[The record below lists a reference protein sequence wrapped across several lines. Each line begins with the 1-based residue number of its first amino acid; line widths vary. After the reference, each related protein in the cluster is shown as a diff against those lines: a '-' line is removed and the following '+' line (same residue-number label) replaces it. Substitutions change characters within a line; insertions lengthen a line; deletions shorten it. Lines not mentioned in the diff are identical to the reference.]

1 MSSASSKAL
10 LKLGTSAWSNPS
22 WVGVFYPDGT
32 KPSEYLARYAEKYH
46 CVEIDSTFY
55 RVPTSTMIRKWYL
68 DTPEGFLFAAKVAQV
83 ITHEKVML
91 DCEQDLA
98 AFLKSISGLKEKLG
112 PLLLQFPYF
121 NKKAFESAQE
131 FYRRLSP
138 FLAGLP
144 KEFQWALEIRNK
156 YWITKELLDLL
167 RQHQIAFSMID
178 QSWMPPI
185 DQLLKRH
192 DLDTAKFA
200 YIRWLGDRKGIEEI
214 TKEWDKVVI
223 DRQADLARWVL
234 PVHQLLARGRQVYGF
249 FNNHYAGHAP
259 ASLELFQQLL
269 FPEKE
274 ESAAY

>member
-1 MSSASSKAL
+1 MAPSSKAL
-10 LKLGTSAWSNPS
+10 LRLGTSAWSNPS

-32 KPSEYLARYAEKYH
+32 KPCDYLARYADKYD

-55 RVPTSTMIRKWYL
+55 RIPTASMIKKWYQ
-68 DTPEGFLFAAKVAQV
+68 DTPEGFLFAAKVPQV

-91 DCEQDLA
+91 DCEQELSE
-98 AFLKSISGLKEKLG
+98 FLKSVSGLKEKLG

-121 NKKAFESAQE
+121 NKKAFDSPQD
-131 FYRRLSP
+131 FYGRLSP

-144 KEFQWALEIRNK
+144 KDFQWALEIRNK
-156 YWITKELLDLL
+156 YWITQELLELL
-167 RQHQIAFSMID
+167 SKHKIAFSMID

-192 DLDTAKFA
+192 DLDTAPFA
-200 YIRWLGDRKGIEEI
+200 YIRWLGDRKGIEDI

-223 DRQADLARWVL
+223 DRTADLTRWVL

-259 ASLELFQQLL
+259 ASLALFQQLL
-269 FPEKE
+269 FPRKE
-274 ESAAY
+274 AGEVF

>member
-1 MSSASSKAL
+1 MTSPKKAL
-10 LKLGTSAWSNPS
+10 LRLGTSAWSNPS
-22 WVGVFYPDGT
+22 WVGVFYPDGI
-32 KPSEYLARYAEKYH
+32 KPADYLARYAEKYD

-55 RVPTSTMIRKWYL
+55 RIPSSSMIRKWYL
-68 DTPEGFLFAAKVAQV
+68 DTPEGFLFAAKVPQA

-91 DCEQDLA
+91 DCEQDVA
-98 AFLKSISGLKEKLG
+98 AFLEAMSGLKEKLG

-121 NKKAFESAQE
+121 NKKAFESPRD
-131 FYRRLSP
+131 FYGRLSP

-156 YWITKELLDLL
+156 YWISQELLDLL

-214 TKEWDKVVI
+214 TTEWDKVVI

-269 FPEKE
+269 FSQKE
-274 ESAAY
+274 QSEAF

>member
-1 MSSASSKAL
+1 MVNEANSL
-10 LKLGTSAWSNPS
+10 LRLGTSAWSNPS
-22 WVGVFYPDGT
+22 WVGVFYPAGA
-32 KPSEYLARYAEKYH
+32 KPADYLARYAEKYD

-55 RVPTSTMIRKWYL
+55 RIPSTSMIKKWYQ
-68 DTPEGFLFAAKVAQV
+68 DTPEGFLFAAKVPQV
-83 ITHEKVML
+83 ITHEKVLL
-91 DCEQDLA
+91 DCEPEMA
-98 AFLKSISGLKEKLG
+98 GFLKSVSGLKEKLG

-121 NKKAFESAQE
+121 NKKAFESPQDL
-131 FYRRLSP
+131 YGRLSP

-167 RQHQIAFSMID
+167 GQHKVAFSMID

-192 DLDTAKFA
+192 DLDTANFA

-214 TKEWDKVVI
+214 TTEWDRVVI

-269 FPEKE
+269 FPQRE
-274 ESAAY
+274 ESAVF

>member
-1 MSSASSKAL
+1 MTRKEQ
-10 LKLGTSAWSNPS
+10 
-22 WVGVFYPDGT
+22 FYLT
-32 KPSEYLARYAEKYH
+32 RYAEKYD

-55 RVPTSTMIRKWYL
+55 RIPSSSMIKKWYQ
-68 DTPEGFLFAAKVAQV
+68 DTPEGFLFAAKVPQV

-91 DCEQDLA
+91 DCEPEMTE
-98 AFLKSISGLKEKLG
+98 FLKAMTGLKEKLG

-121 NKKAFESAQE
+121 NKTAFESPQD
-131 FYRRLSP
+131 FYARLIS
-138 FLAGLP
+138 FLPALP
-144 KEFQWALEIRNK
+144 KEFHWALEIRNK
-156 YWITKELLDLL
+156 HWITQELLDLL

-192 DLDTAKFA
+192 DLDTANFA

-223 DRQADLARWVL
+223 NRQADLARWVL

-259 ASLELFQQLL
+259 ASLALFQQLL
-269 FPEKE
+269 FSQEEEKSE
-274 ESAAY
+274 VF

>member
-1 MSSASSKAL
+1 MAPSSNAL
-10 LKLGTSAWSNPS
+10 LRLGTSAWSNPS

-32 KPSEYLARYAEKYH
+32 KPADYLARYAEKYD

-55 RVPTSTMIRKWYL
+55 RIPTISMIRKWYQ
-68 DTPEGFLFAAKVAQV
+68 DTPEGFLFAAKVPQV

-91 DCEQDLA
+91 DCKQEMSE
-98 AFLKSISGLKEKLG
+98 FLKSVSGLKEKLG

-121 NKKAFESAQE
+121 NKKAFESPQD
-131 FYRRLSP
+131 FYSRLSP
-138 FLAGLP
+138 FLATLS
-144 KEFQWALEIRNK
+144 KDFQWALEIRNK
-156 YWITKELLDLL
+156 FWITKELLELL
-167 RQHQIAFSMID
+167 SKHKIAFSMID

-185 DQLLKRH
+185 DQILKRH
-192 DLDTAKFA
+192 DLDTANFA

-214 TKEWDKVVI
+214 TKEWDRVVI

-234 PVHQLLARGRQVYGF
+234 PVHRLLARGRQVYGF

-269 FPEKE
+269 FPQKE
-274 ESAAY
+274 ESPAF